1 MNLSYVTLSDSYAV
15 SESLKIIPAVSGT
28 GVFEVEMSLFE
39 TRRLEKKRTNLLY
52 DAGEK
57 IFVKVW
63 ANVSIILC
71 D

>member
-28 GVFEVEMSLFE
+28 GVFEVEISLFE
-39 TRRLEKKRTNLLY
+39 TRRLEKKRTDLLF

>member
-28 GVFEVEMSLFE
+28 GVFEVEISLFE
-39 TRRLEKKRTNLLY
+39 TRRLENKRTDLLF

-57 IFVKVW
+57 IFVRVW
-63 ANVSIILC
+63 ANVSIIIC

>member
-28 GVFEVEMSLFE
+28 GVFEVEMSLFQ
-39 TRRLEKKRTNLLY
+39 TRRLEKKRTDLLF

-63 ANVSIILC
+63 ANVSSLLQ
-71 D
+71 

>member
-15 SESLKIIPAVSGT
+15 SESLKIIPAVNGT

-39 TRRLEKKRTNLLY
+39 SRRLEKKRTDLLF
-52 DAGEK
+52 DAGDK

-63 ANVSIILC
+63 ANVSTVY
-71 D
+71 

>member
-39 TRRLEKKRTNLLY
+39 TRRLEKKRTDLLF

-71 D
+71 G

>member
-1 MNLSYVTLSDSYAV
+1 MNLSYVTLSDSYTV

-39 TRRLEKKRTNLLY
+39 TGRLEKKRTDLLF

-63 ANVSIILC
+63 ANVRIILC
-71 D
+71 G

>member
-28 GVFEVEMSLFE
+28 GVFEVEMSLFQ
-39 TRRLEKKRTNLLY
+39 TRRLEKKRTDLLF

-63 ANVSIILC
+63 ANVSTILL
-71 D
+71 